1 MSLFYS
7 IAYASTAAD
16 QVTARI
22 LAPIIQNVVKP
33 LFEVLMAVAVFIF
46 IWGVAQLIINKDD
59 ASVRSTAGMHILWGV
74 VGFFIIFGVFGI
86 IRVVADTLGVSVPLF
101 S

>member
-7 IAYASTAAD
+7 IAYASTQSDAAI
-16 QVTARI
+16 VRI
-22 LAPIIQNVVKP
+22 LQPIITY
-33 LFEVLMAVAVFIF
+33 VLRPAFDILMGVAVVVF
-46 IWGVAQLIINKDD
+46 IWGVAQLIIKKDD
-59 ASVRSTAGMHILWGV
+59 ASVRQEATQHILWGV

-86 IRVVADTLGVSVPLF
+86 IRLVANTLGVNVPLF

>member
-7 IAYASTAAD
+7 IAHASTQAD
-16 QVTARI
+16 NVTVRI
-22 LAPIIQNVVKP
+22 LAPIIEHVVRP
-33 LFEVLMAVAVFIF
+33 LFEVLMAVAVFVF
-46 IWGVAQLIINKDD
+46 IWGVAQLIIKKDD
-59 ASVRSTAGMHILWGV
+59 ASVRTEAGNHILWGV